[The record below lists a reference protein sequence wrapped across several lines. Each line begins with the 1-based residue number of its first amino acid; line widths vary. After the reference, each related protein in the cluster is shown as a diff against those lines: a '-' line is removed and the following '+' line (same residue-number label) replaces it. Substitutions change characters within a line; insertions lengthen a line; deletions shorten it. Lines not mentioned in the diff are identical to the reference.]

1 MPTRRNRRNTQGG
14 GGIGGVITFG
24 NPSFS
29 PLVNN
34 GVAYGTTSSCL
45 DSARPGLISGYSPKG
60 LMSGGRRKGKSRSK
74 KQRGGAY
81 GFGGGAGIV
90 AGYPGAA
97 SYAPVTSI
105 GCTGA
110 SPVMI
115 PSSGA
120 DGSLNKVG
128 GALWDGPATSALQ
141 RGGSYQLG
149 ETLATAGYTQLGPN
163 STFGTSAGTLVN
175 AIVPVDGR
183 SSGCG
188 MKGGRRSTRRKSKAH
203 KAHKK
208 AKKNSKKNSKKS
220 RK

>member
-14 GGIGGVITFG
+14 GGIGGVVTFG

-34 GVAYGTTSSCL
+34 GVAYAATSSCG

-60 LMSGGRRKGKSRSK
+60 LLTGGRRKGKSRSK

-105 GCTGA
+105 GCTA
-110 SPVMI
+110 PSSVMI

-163 STFGTSAGTLVN
+163 STFGTAAGTQVN

-183 SSGCG
+183 LGVSSGQ
-188 MKGGRRSTRRKSKAH
+188 KGGRRSTRRKGKKSKKSKA
-203 KAHKK
+203 
-208 AKKNSKKNSKKS
+208 SKKHSKKS

>member
-14 GGIGGVITFG
+14 GGIGGVVTFG

-34 GVAYGTTSSCL
+34 GFAYAATSSCG

-60 LMSGGRRKGKSRSK
+60 LLSGGRRKGKSRSK

-105 GCTGA
+105 GCTA
-110 SPVMI
+110 PSSVMI

-120 DGSLNKVG
+120 DGSLNRVG

-163 STFGTSAGTLVN
+163 STFGTAAGTQVN

-183 SSGCG
+183 SSACG
-188 MKGGRRSTRRKSKAH
+188 MKGGRRSTRRKGKAH

-208 AKKNSKKNSKKS
+208 SKKSKKHSKKS

>member
-14 GGIGGVITFG
+14 GGIGGVVTFG

-34 GVAYGTTSSCL
+34 GVAYAATSSCG

-60 LMSGGRRKGKSRSK
+60 LLTGGRRKGKSRSK

-105 GCTGA
+105 GCTA
-110 SPVMI
+110 PSSVMI

-163 STFGTSAGTLVN
+163 STFGTAAGTQVN

-188 MKGGRRSTRRKSKAH
+188 MKGGRRSTRRKGKKSKKSKA
-203 KAHKK
+203 
-208 AKKNSKKNSKKS
+208 SKKHSKKS